1 MAKLEDLS
9 TEQRIALLTRTYSAE
24 AGVYERRWAPGL
36 REMGRALLDRLDLDG
51 VRAVLDVGAGVGALL
66 GDISERAPEAMV
78 VGSDRAEG
86 MLALASRRFGLAVGD
101 ATRLPFG
108 PGSFDLVTMVFML
121 FHLPHPVDGLQ
132 EVRRILR
139 LGGRAASTTWG
150 DDETWPALEVW
161 NDELGRYGADPPQGL
176 HSLHEYVD
184 TPEKMAM
191 HLRDAGFGEIRTWT
205 GTLER
210 RWDVESFVE
219 RATGM
224 AIGKRRFETLDP
236 DVRPRFLE
244 AATERLQALPDSALV
259 SRSEVI
265 FAVGR
270 RAR

>member
-1 MAKLEDLS
+1 MTGIEDLT
-9 TEQRIALLTRTYSAE
+9 TEERIALLTQKYSAE
-24 AGVYERRWAPGL
+24 AGIYERCWAAGL

-66 GDISERAPEAMV
+66 GDISERAPEATV

-86 MLALASRRFGLAVGD
+86 MVARAPRRFGLAVAD
-101 ATRLPFG
+101 AIRLPFP
-108 PGSFDLVTMVFML
+108 PGSFDLITMVFML

-132 EVRRILR
+132 EARRILR
-139 LGGRAASTTWG
+139 RGGRAASTTWG
-150 DDETWPALEVW
+150 EDETWPALEVW
-161 NDELGRYGADPPQGL
+161 SEELGRYGAAEPEGL

-191 HLRDAGFGEIRTWT
+191 HLRDAGFGDIETWT
-205 GTLER
+205 GRLER

-224 AIGKRRFETLDP
+224 AIGKRRYETLDP
-236 DVRPRFLE
+236 AVRPRFLE
-244 AATERLQALPDSALV
+244 TATERIQALPASALV

-265 FAVGR
+265 FAVGTR
-270 RAR
+270 VR